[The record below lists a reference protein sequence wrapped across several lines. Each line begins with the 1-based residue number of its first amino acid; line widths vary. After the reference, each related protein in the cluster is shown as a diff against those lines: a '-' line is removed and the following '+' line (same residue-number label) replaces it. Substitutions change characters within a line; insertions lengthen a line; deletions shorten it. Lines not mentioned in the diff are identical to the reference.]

1 MKPDYFE
8 LFETGRKLS
17 PDTAALRKKY
27 YELSRIHHP
36 DRAPAGGQNAA
47 LQQTAA
53 INEGFR
59 VLGNESARLRHV
71 LLLEGKISA
80 EETAG
85 NAGLPADFMM
95 EMMDL
100 NEAMEDDPAAAAP
113 LLEKALAAWRQDYES
128 LAADYDAGGASDAT
142 LDGLANLYLQRKYL
156 DRLAGGA
163 KK

>member
-1 MKPDYFE
+1 MP
-8 LFETGRKLS
+8 RKLAM
-17 PDTAALRKKY
+17 DTAALRKKY
-27 YELSRIHHP
+27 YELSREHHP
-36 DRAPAGGQNAA
+36 DRVPAGEQTTA

-59 VLGNESARLRHV
+59 VLGAESARLRHV

-100 NEAMEDDPAAAAP
+100 NEAMEDDPEAAAP
-113 LLEKALAAWRQDYES
+113 LLEQAIAAWRQDYNA
-128 LAADYDAGGASDAT
+128 LAADYDDSGASSPVT
-142 LDGLANLYLQRKYL
+142 LEGLANLYLQRKYL
-156 DRLAGGA
+156 DRLAGRGE
-163 KK
+163 K

>member
-1 MKPDYFE
+1 MAGD
-8 LFETGRKLS
+8 
-17 PDTAALRKKY
+17 AASLRRKY
-27 YELSRIHHP
+27 YELSRVHHP
-36 DRAPAGGQNAA
+36 DRAPAGEQNAA
-47 LQQTAA
+47 LQKTAA

-59 VLGNESARLRHV
+59 VLGNESARLRQV
-71 LLLEGKISA
+71 LLLEGKINA

-100 NEAMEDDPAAAAP
+100 NEAMEDDPAAAQP
-113 LLEKALAAWRQDYES
+113 LLQAALGAWRRDYES
-128 LAADYDAGGASDAT
+128 LAGDYDAGSRTDAT